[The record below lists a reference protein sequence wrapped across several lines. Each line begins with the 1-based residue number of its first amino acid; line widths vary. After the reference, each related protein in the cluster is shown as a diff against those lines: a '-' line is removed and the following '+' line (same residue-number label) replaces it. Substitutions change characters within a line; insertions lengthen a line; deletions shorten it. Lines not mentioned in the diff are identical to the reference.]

1 MRDAAISRVESG
13 LTILADLAGLLIAAE
28 KEDAVVCPG
37 RNSEGHQQINGKR
50 GEPDQSVISEERD
63 NPSGRGQ
70 FDANH
75 DQQEHHRDDGAV
87 DQQQHGD
94 DHQKSYNSHLEEGFV
109 ATMVHVLH
117 ERRRAGHIR
126 GYTFWRGC
134 AVHDTANSIH
144 RFVSQGRTLVTGEI
158 YLNVYA
164 FTVGALRSRRRE
176 RIAPKILDVLH
187 VLRIVFQLTNHA
199 VVVPVRIVAEFLL
212 AFQDDHRETVGI
224 RFLEFLAH
232 NLIACTD
239 GASLGLSD
247 TERCFAT
254 SSSDGTAV
262 LTKKTIANHARM
274 MGTASRWI
282 VRGTNGGLVC
292 SVLLCSLIMHPSARS
307 R

>member
-13 LTILADLAGLLIAAE
+13 LTVLADLARLLIAAE

-37 RNSEGHQQINGKR
+37 RNSKGYQQINGKR

-75 DQQEHHRDDGAV
+75 DQQEKHRDDGAV

-164 FTVGALRSRRRE
+164 FTVGALRGRRRE

-199 VVVPVRIVAEFLL
+199 VVVPVRVVAEFLL

-232 NLIACTD
+232 NFHRVHRRRIFRAQRHRTLLRDLLQRWNGGTNQENDRQPRQDD
-239 GASLGLSD
+239 GNRQPMDRPRHEWRSGVLGAPLL
-247 TERCFAT
+247 
-254 SSSDGTAV
+254 V
-262 LTKKTIANHARM
+262 NHAPFS
-274 MGTASRWI
+274 TQ
-282 VRGTNGGLVC
+282 
-292 SVLLCSLIMHPSARS
+292 
-307 R
+307 